1 MSINDCWDV
10 TRGRGFLM
18 SPDPLPYLTAVESPL
33 ADAIPRHL
41 ETLMQA
47 FHRNLDLS
55 IALAAVLPIYD
66 MSMLATAD
74 SRLIERA
81 FQIYSFLA
89 SAYIY
94 KLNTIGQQ
102 TKILPRGIAVPLV
115 QLADM
120 LHRPPILA
128 YAAYTLANWQRIV
141 PEKPIE
147 VENLRLIQQ
156 FIPKRDAEWFTIIH
170 VDMEA
175 KAGAAIDEIPLMMRA
190 AEAENEDTASLISG
204 LQTVSNTLHAMMAT
218 FNRMPEHCHPQVY
231 YHEVRPYIFGFDD
244 VIYEDVEKFGGK
256 PQSFRGETGAQSSVI
271 PALIRVLGLSHE
283 NTELTQHLQVMLDY
297 MPVPHREFLA
307 EIQPIRPLVE
317 RTASAPLREVYNHTL
332 EQLLAFR
339 QMHLR
344 FAASYIANQSAHSQ
358 GTGGTEFMVWLQ
370 QLIRE
375 TEAQML

>member
-1 MSINDCWDV
+1 MQDCWNV
-10 TRGRGFLM
+10 NHGRGFLM
-18 SPDPLPYLTAVESPL
+18 SPDPLPHLAAVESPL
-33 ADAIPRHL
+33 DDSVVRHL
-41 ETLMQA
+41 ETVMRG
-47 FHRNLDLS
+47 FPKDLDLS
-55 IALAAVLPIYD
+55 VALAAVLPVYD
-66 MSMLATAD
+66 MSVLANAD
-74 SRLIERA
+74 SRLLERA

-102 TKILPRGIAVPLV
+102 SKILPRGIAVPLV

-128 YAAYTLANWQRIV
+128 YAAYTLANWQRID
-141 PEKPIE
+141 PAKPIE
-147 VENLRLIQQ
+147 VENLRLITQ

-170 VDMEA
+170 VEIEA
-175 KAGAAIDEIPLMMRA
+175 KAGAAIDAIPVMMRA
-190 AEAENEDTASLISG
+190 AANNDSASLISS
-204 LQTVSNTLHAMMAT
+204 LEIVSNTLNAMMAT
-218 FNRMPEHCHPQVY
+218 FKRMPEHCHPQVY

-244 VIYEDVEKFGGK
+244 VIYEDIAQYGNK

-283 NTELTQHLQVMLDY
+283 NTELTQHTQIMLDY
-297 MPVPHREFLA
+297 MPRQHREFLA
-307 EIQPIRPLVE
+307 QIQPMRPFIE
-317 RTASAPLREVYNHTL
+317 RVDSFALREVYNHTL

-358 GTGGTEFMVWLQ
+358 GTGGTEFMIWLQ
-370 QLIRE
+370 QLIHE
-375 TEAQML
+375 TESQLL